1 MTNRL
6 LIIGSLATLVLASA
20 ASADEGFKY
29 RKLKLADPPCLFLLD
44 ENTGQP
50 TGNPVNPPC
59 ELGGTVVN
67 PGDNVNPGLRAKHG
81 KAADAASGLSTGKR
95 QHGTRDAASGL
106 STGKRQHA
114 PRDAAS
120 GLATGKRQHSADS
133 APPSSNARKPVPPK
147 PPRKPGPN
155 EPAKPPG
162 QD

>member
-1 MTNRL
+1 MTNKL
-6 LIIGSLATLVLASA
+6 LVAGSLATLLLASA
-20 ASADEGFKY
+20 AANAEGGFKY
-29 RKLKLADPPCLFLLD
+29 RKLKPADPPCLFLLD
-44 ENTGQP
+44 ENTAQP
-50 TGNPVNPPC
+50 TGDPVNPPC

-95 QHGTRDAASGL
+95 EHSPRDAASGL
-106 STGKRQHA
+106 PTGKRQHA
-114 PRDAAS
+114 PAS
-120 GLATGKRQHSADS
+120 DTGLTSAK
-133 APPSSNARKPVPPK
+133 KPTPPK